1 MNPSGAACLVFE
13 PIVLFILV
21 IMSSESLVPLVHYTS
36 YDEYEK
42 LRDRLIQDYQEMI
55 KEGLDIV
62 KHKLWY
68 HHGGSIGAQMHWLE
82 EGINLW
88 LKLTKGNGPKWC
100 EQQSLHLLS
109 QLNLVCETA
118 AHVHSKLSKRS
129 QSNQQIY
136 DLILPLLRETIK
148 EFIAPNVRPN
158 HLELWED
165 ANFGYS
171 EERGSYPKNA
181 SAPVPQEIA

>member
-1 MNPSGAACLVFE
+1 
-13 PIVLFILV
+13 
-21 IMSSESLVPLVHYTS
+21 
-36 YDEYEK
+36 
-42 LRDRLIQDYQEMI
+42 
-55 KEGLDIV
+55 
-62 KHKLWY
+62 
-68 HHGGSIGAQMHWLE
+68 MHWLE

-100 EQQSLHLLS
+100 EQQSLHLLRE
-109 QLNLVCETA
+109 LNLVCETA

-171 EERGSYPKNA
+171 EELGSYPKNA
-181 SAPVPQEIA
+181 SAPAPQEIA